1 MIKII
6 LKIIVII
13 FALILIL
20 IGLGFFV
27 GSLYLYLA
35 TIFKNSTMAAFFS
48 GLSMLLL
55 AILLLLII
63 ILFKR
68 RPKRPRLPQTI
79 DNDNNVDML
88 NDPIGLFKK
97 YPLQTSVA
105 GLVAGFIF
113 GFSPKSR
120 DIMLDTVMSFIR
132 EHSSE
137 KDKDSE

>member
-35 TIFKNSTMAAFFS
+35 TIFKNSTMATFFC
-48 GLSMLLL
+48 GLTMLLL
-55 AILLLLII
+55 AILLLLIVV
-63 ILFKR
+63 LFKR

-79 DNDNNVDML
+79 DNDDVDMP

-113 GFSPKSR
+113 GFSPKTR
-120 DIMLDTVMSFIR
+120 DVMLDTVMSFVR
-132 EHSSE
+132 EHFSQ

>member
-48 GLSMLLL
+48 GLTLLLL
-55 AILLLLII
+55 AILLLLIVV
-63 ILFKR
+63 LFKR

-79 DNDNNVDML
+79 DDNDVDMP

-113 GFSPKSR
+113 GFSPKTR
-120 DIMLDTVMSFIR
+120 DVMLDTVMSFVR
-132 EHSSE
+132 EHFSQ